1 MSSLKFLDF
10 YFVSQVVFVYD
21 FFILSPCFESRLVC
35 FYFVLLCFPNDRK
48 QSSLNCLLLKR
59 AIPLVNLFKC
69 VSFRSGEIFQTLSMG
84 VSHCYGIEFLC
95 SLIKTSCIWTTSLKM
110 ATHSSVLA
118 WRIPGTGEPDGR
130 PSMGSHRVGH
140 D

>member
-1 MSSLKFLDF
+1 MSVILKMSSLMFLDF

-48 QSSLNCLLLKR
+48 QSSLNCLLLMR

-69 VSFRSGEIFQTLSMG
+69 VSFL
-84 VSHCYGIEFLC
+84 EF
-95 SLIKTSCIWTTSLKM
+95 IKLVNLQIQE
-110 ATHSSVLA
+110 A
-118 WRIPGTGEPDGR
+118 
-130 PSMGSHRVGH
+130 
-140 D
+140 